1 MRLLRVAVGP
11 VLVGALVLSG
21 CGGGSGTKD
30 NGVAALTAKQI
41 VSKSQTAA
49 KAASSVHVKG
59 TVVSQ
64 GESVTIDMR
73 LKKGVGAKGTVAV
86 GNSPVEILRIG
97 DAAYLKASKEFW
109 TQVANAAVGAQLA
122 DKYVKGSTKDSTFSS
137 FVSFTDLNA
146 MFDSIFDTSSTSL
159 TKVDG
164 KTIGGRKTVGVKDP
178 DPQSGGILYVATTGK
193 PYPMLIQSDTTS
205 ADKGSVSFDEWDQD
219 VTLTTPP
226 ADQVLDI
233 SQLGG

>member
-109 TQVANAAVGAQLA
+109 TQVANATVGAKLA
-122 DKYVKGSTKDSTFSS
+122 DKYVKGSTKDATFSS
-137 FVSFTDLNA
+137 FLSFTDLSS
-146 MFDSIFDTSSTSL
+146 MFDSIFDTSSTGL
-159 TKVDG
+159 QKVDG
-164 KTIGGRKTVGVKDP
+164 RTIAGRTTIGIKDP
-178 DPQSGGILYVATTGK
+178 DPTSGGTLFVATKGQ
-193 PYPMLIQSDTTS
+193 PYPMLIESVSGST
-205 ADKGSVSFDEWDQD
+205 DKGSVAFDAWDED
-219 VTLTTPP
+219 VTLENPP

-233 SQLGG
+233 SNLG